1 MKKYLRKVKL
11 WVLEQYYSGEAWSHF
26 LLGLAGLIILVL
38 ASIVIGYV
46 K

>member
-11 WVLEQYYSGEAWSHF
+11 WVIEQYYSGEAWSHF

>member
-1 MKKYLRKVKL
+1 MKDYIRKIKL

-26 LLGLAGLIILVL
+26 LLGLAGLVILVL
-38 ASIVIGYV
+38 VSMIIGYV

>member
-1 MKKYLRKVKL
+1 MKEYLRKAKL
-11 WVLEQYYSGEAWSHF
+11 WVLDQYYSGEAWSHF

>member
-26 LLGLAGLIILVL
+26 LLGLTGLIILVL

>member
-11 WVLEQYYSGEAWSHF
+11 WVLEQYYSGEAWNHF

>member
-26 LLGLAGLIILVL
+26 LLGCLGLVILVL

>member
-1 MKKYLRKVKL
+1 MKHYLRKIKL
-11 WVLEQYYSGEAWSHF
+11 WVIEQYYSGEAWSHF

>member
-26 LLGLAGLIILVL
+26 LLGLAGLVILVL